1 MTDKKSL
8 ARRKLLDCM
17 PEERFEEIV
26 EETDKLLERRLKKV
40 KQLID
45 AKSSDVNLN
54 PFLMLAL
61 APAYNIFS
69 PFEAAEHLQ
78 HTKLHQGDATAFGK
92 FIEDKILPPF
102 GVSSPPE
109 KKLNPSLYSPIDVEV
124 TVEGTRYLLSL
135 KSGPWTMNQAHA
147 HEMIEKFPQ
156 IHAETGNALI
166 IGIVYGTRSR
176 LNNKPGWVERET
188 GDYTHTLVGHEFWE
202 FMTGVRNAHQ
212 EIFRAIKAAQGQFSA
227 RHGGKT
233 FYEQL
238 IEARLA
244 LAASIRD
251 VFDLEGEETEM
262 WEKIFVGSF

>member
-1 MTDKKSL
+1 MTSTAL
-8 ARRKLLDCM
+8 IRHELLEEM

-26 EETDKLLERRLKKV
+26 EETDQLLERRLKKA
-40 KQLID
+40 KQLVD

-102 GVSSPPE
+102 GIECPPE
-109 KKLNPSLYSPIDVEV
+109 KKLDSSLYSPIDVEI
-124 TVEGTRYLLSL
+124 TVEGTRYLVSL

-147 HEMIEKFPQ
+147 QEMIQKFPQ
-156 IHAETGNALI
+156 IHEATGNDLI

-188 GDYTHTLVGHEFWE
+188 GSYTHTLVGHEFWE
-202 FMTGVRNAHQ
+202 FMTGVRDAHK

-251 VFDLEGEETEM
+251 AFQLEGEETEM
-262 WEKIFVGSF
+262 WEKIFEGSF